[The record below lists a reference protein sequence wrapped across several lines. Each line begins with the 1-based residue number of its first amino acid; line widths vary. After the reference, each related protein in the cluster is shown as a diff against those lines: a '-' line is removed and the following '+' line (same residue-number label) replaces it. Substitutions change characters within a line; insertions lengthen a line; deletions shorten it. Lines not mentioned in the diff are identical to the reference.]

1 MIPLKPF
8 KNFIQ
13 MRQMKTR
20 DEIQAEAV
28 AALKEHNGG
37 TVHILTG
44 GGKCK
49 IAIDYIL
56 QTAKPNDT
64 VIIAVPLTVLV
75 TNWIKEF
82 QKWTQCELKNSLIT
96 LTVITSNGSIDII
109 IDTIQSLYKVNMTTT
124 FLIVDEIH
132 TALSKEY
139 SNILTNI
146 KYKVV
151 IGLTATLDITK
162 RFDKEN
168 LYTQYCPVVFS
179 YTEGESDGVV
189 NKTKFVIINHYL
201 TDEFRIMTGSKN
213 KPFMIGEAKQYDY
226 LSRQIKQGQQLMAMA
241 GSDDFF
247 TDASEWFW
255 KKRGNKEQLTA
266 GQKYLSAITNR
277 RKFLLSL
284 PSTAE
289 VAKRLAKSII
299 LENDSNKV
307 LVFSELVAQIQKIC
321 KFNVYGEQDESTNSE
336 ILQAFNDGQIRA
348 VGSCYS
354 LTLGVN
360 LVGANTAILESYQGS
375 DTKATQRIGRLH
387 RLATDNTAT
396 IYIIKVIGT
405 QQEAWFNFMLRDYDL
420 SNVEYIESSKI
431 LIN

>member
-1 MIPLKPF
+1 
-8 KNFIQ
+8 
-13 MRQMKTR
+13 MKTR
-20 DEIQAEAV
+20 DEVQAEAV
-28 AALKEHNGG
+28 AALKENNGG

-49 IAIDYIL
+49 IAIDYIRQSPDIKSVL
-56 QTAKPNDT
+56 ILVPTNVLKDNWLKEFKKWTNWRTLISTLISKYQGLIGGNTCVAIETIQTAYKTHYAPFD
-64 VIIAVPLTVLV
+64 LLVL
-75 TNWIKEF
+75 
-82 QKWTQCELKNSLIT
+82 
-96 LTVITSNGSIDII
+96 
-109 IDTIQSLYKVNMTTT
+109 
-124 FLIVDEIH
+124 DEIH
-132 TALSKEY
+132 TMLSPEY
-139 SNILTNI
+139 SKIFTRLS
-146 KYKVV
+146 YRQV
-151 IGLTATLDITK
+151 IGLTATLDNS
-162 RFDKEN
+162 KEN
-168 LYTQYCPVVFS
+168 KLALYEQYCRVIYS
-179 YTEGESDGVV
+179 YTEGEADGVV
-189 NKTKFVIINHYL
+189 NKTSFVIINHYL
-201 TDEFRIMTGSKN
+201 TDEFRIMAGTKE

-241 GSDDFF
+241 GSDDYF

-266 GQKYLSAITNR
+266 GKKYLSAITNR

-299 LENDSNKV
+299 LENNSNKV
-307 LVFSELVAQIQKIC
+307 LVFSELVQQIQKIC

-360 LVGANTAILESYQGS
+360 LIGANTAILESYQGS

-387 RLATDNTAT
+387 RLATGDTAT

-420 SNVEYIESSKI
+420 SNAEYIGSSTLLTKS
-431 LIN
+431 